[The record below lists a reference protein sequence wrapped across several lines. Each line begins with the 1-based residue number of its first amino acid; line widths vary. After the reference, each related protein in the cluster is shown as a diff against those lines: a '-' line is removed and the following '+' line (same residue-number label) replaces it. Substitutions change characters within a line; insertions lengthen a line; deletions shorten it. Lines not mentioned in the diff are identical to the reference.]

1 MTSADPQA
9 GVEAFQL
16 SLEAAELYEAMFVP
30 KIFAEWAPRLVQ
42 MAGVSPGQEVL
53 DAACGTGIVARTVA
67 ERLAGSGRLV
77 GLDLNE
83 AMLAVARRARPDL
96 VWRQGDLVDLPFP
109 DGSFDV
115 VLCQM
120 ALMFIA
126 DRGRALREL
135 ARVIRPGGTVAVSVP
150 AALADQPAYGPFVEL
165 AVDVAGPAARSL
177 LGSYWV
183 CGDLEELT
191 ATVAAA
197 GLQVVETRTELGT
210 ARFDSPEQ
218 MAVTEVEGSPLVH
231 RISAAQY
238 ARIRE
243 RSGEVLGPFVDS
255 SGRLAAPLRVHL
267 VAARGLG

>member
-1 MTSADPQA
+1 MTSEDPRA
-9 GVEAFQL
+9 GLETFQL
-16 SLEAAELYEAMFVP
+16 SLEAAERYEAAFVP
-30 KIFAEWAPRLVQ
+30 AIFAEWAPRLVQ
-42 MAGVSPGQEVL
+42 IAGVGPGQEVL

-67 ERLAGSGRLV
+67 ERLAGSGRVV

-83 AMLAVARRARPDL
+83 AMLTVARRVRPDL
-96 VWRQGDLVDLPFP
+96 DWRQGDLVDLPFP
-109 DGSFDV
+109 ARSFDV

-120 ALMFIA
+120 ALMFVA
-126 DRGRALREL
+126 DRSGALREM
-135 ARVIRPGGTVAVSVP
+135 ARVVRPGGTVAVCVP
-150 AALADQPAYGPFVEL
+150 AGLDDQPAYGPFVEL

-197 GLQVVETRTELGT
+197 GLQVAETRTELGA

-218 MAVTEVEGSPLVH
+218 MAVAEVEGSPLVH
-231 RISAAQY
+231 RISEAQY

-243 RSGEVLGPFVDS
+243 RSGEVLRSFVDS

-267 VAARGLG
+267 VAARSPG